1 MKFLFIL
8 SFFLVFFLKFSST
21 AFSNDSWEKALKEK
35 KGIVTLFYFD
45 SESFIKPTENNK
57 VAGIEAAIFEEFVS
71 FINDEYDVKLR
82 FNYQYVNSF
91 LGLYDLIK
99 YGKSGFFGASS
110 FSITEQRRQE
120 IKFSPPYLPDIE
132 ILIASENVPLI
143 TDKAEFLREFSKLTA
158 LAVKGSTFEKNLL
171 LLKKEM
177 PNLKIMY
184 LANTDEI
191 RNKIMNEKDYFG
203 YSELPNYLL
212 LLKSGKKINR
222 INLYKIEREGY
233 SFIMPKS
240 SDWDEPLKVFFASK
254 RFKKFIEIKAVEY
267 FGKEINE
274 LINVISEKNSD
285 DTEAEIALLNNEKAV
300 QNLALKTKE
309 LDLAQKNNYLI
320 AAFAGGVIL
329 LILAF
334 LLYNRSELKN
344 KANLVLEEKHKEIAS
359 QRDALNAQNH
369 IIQKKNE
376 DITNSIVYAKRIQDA
391 MLPSIV
397 NMNNYFEEIFVL
409 YLPKDIVSGD
419 MYWFSD
425 VHYNKNQEIFLASVD
440 CTGHGVPG
448 ALMCMLADAYLNQ
461 IVNLQ
466 QVFSPDEILENLCIS
481 IKKALKQDESNN
493 KDGMDITICA
503 INKSINQM
511 LFSSANR
518 SAILA
523 ENGNF
528 IEFKGTKRA
537 IGGIDRTG
545 LKPFEVHQIDMELHK
560 GKMFYLYTDGFQD
573 QFGGEHDTKILSK
586 TFKQLLAQ
594 NAHLE
599 VEEQKTLLSNFF
611 NSWKGKQSQTDDVL
625 VIGFRI

>member
-1 MKFLFIL
+1 MKFI
-8 SFFLVFFLKFSST
+8 FFLLIKLVFFLFYSVNV
-21 AFSNDSWEKALKEK
+21 FSNDSWEKVLREK
-35 KGIVTLFYFD
+35 GGNITLYYFD
-45 SESFIKPTENNK
+45 SESFIKPASNNK
-57 VAGIEAAIFEEFVS
+57 VTGIEAAIFEEFVS
-71 FINDEYDVKLR
+71 FVNDEYGVKLK
-82 FNYQYVNSF
+82 FKYQYIQSF
-91 LGLYDLIK
+91 QGLYDTIK
-99 YGKSGFFGASS
+99 LGKSGFFGASS

-120 IKFSPPYLPDIE
+120 IKFSPSYLPDIE

-143 TDKAEFLREFSKLTA
+143 TEKSEFLRVFSKLTA
-158 LAVKGSTFEKNLL
+158 LAVKGSTFEKNLF

-184 LANTDEI
+184 LENTDEI
-191 RNKIMNEKDYFG
+191 RNKIMSEKDYFG

-233 SFIMPKS
+233 SFIMPQI
-240 SDWDEPLKVFFASK
+240 SDWDEPLKVFFSSK
-254 RFKKFIEIKAVEY
+254 RFKSFIEIKAVEY
-267 FGKEINE
+267 FGKEIKE

-329 LILAF
+329 LILAYLF
-334 LLYNRSELKN
+334 YNRSELKN
-344 KANLVLEEKHKEIAS
+344 KANLVLEEKHKEIAL
-359 QRDALNAQNH
+359 QRDVLNEQNH

-391 MLPSIV
+391 MLPSLTTI
-397 NMNNYFEEIFVL
+397 NAYFEEIFVL

-419 MYWFSD
+419 MFWFSD
-425 VHYNKNQEIFLASVD
+425 IHKNYQQQIFLASVD

-466 QVFSPDEILENLCIS
+466 QVFSPDEILENLS
-481 IKKALKQDESNN
+481 LHIKKALKQEESNN
-493 KDGMDITICA
+493 KDGMDMTICA
-503 INKSINQM
+503 INQSKNEI

-518 SAILA
+518 SVIIA
-523 ENGNF
+523 EKGEYV
-528 IEFKGTKRA
+528 EFKGTKRA
-537 IGGIDRTG
+537 IGGIEKTAI
-545 LKPFEVHQIDMELHK
+545 KPFEVHKISMEVHK
-560 GKMFYLYTDGFQD
+560 GKMFYLFTDGFQD
-573 QFGGEHDTKILSK
+573 QFGGEQDTKILSK
-586 TFKQLLAQ
+586 NFKQLLAK
-594 NAHLE
+594 NSHLPAA
-599 VEEQKTLLSNFF
+599 EQKILLFNFF
-611 NSWKGKQSQTDDVL
+611 NQWKGKQSQTDDVL